1 MAINNTTAVNGDGT
15 GLTEAQK
22 WLQTPEGQAYAAAAK
37 AQADGMN
44 RHEQYVQHGYSHSED
59 MKYLPSTNASGG
71 SISDIA
77 MAVIRGDY
85 GNGEDRKKALAAAG
99 YDYATIQAEVNRI
112 IAENQGILG
121 GGTTS
126 GGSSSGGKQSNGQ
139 YVEQVGGGTGV
150 GKGEFPSRNPNT
162 GTTPSQPETEPQPSV
177 EDRYKDLMGAA
188 NERLKQAYIYQQG
201 QLQSAKDEALREAYI
216 KQKMNQRA
224 YPEQLSAAGIN
235 GGAAQGVVARGNS
248 DYAKQRTDVYNTYL
262 NGLNSAGQTYQQ
274 GVLGNNESF
283 LASMAA
289 YQQAKE
295 EMEIQHK
302 YDLELAKLKSR
313 LG

>member
-1 MAINNTTAVNGDGT
+1 MAINNTTAVNDDGT

-44 RHEQYVQHGYSHSED
+44 RHEQLVQHGYSHSED
-59 MKYLPSTNASGG
+59 MKYYPPTNASGG

-126 GGSSSGGKQSNGQ
+126 GGSSNGGKQSNGQ
-139 YVEQVGGGTGV
+139 YVEQVGGGIGI